1 MHLFLNEQHVE
12 PVAAAILGAMSV
24 EDGPTSEQISVLQ
37 AVVSH
42 LWQRPVLE
50 VGLLAPLSADVLAK
64 TIVDPVV
71 RRKLVGLL
79 VTIELCR
86 HPITQTQVF
95 RVEEYA
101 AALAVTGEPLD
112 VIRTWMKQGAEQ
124 ANADLNRFRK
134 LKEVE
139 EDEPSIFN
147 NPDFHDGLD
156 PKLTER
162 MLELADLPAG
172 TLGRAYIDFHEQ
184 FSLDMPGTLTDATFS
199 SPLLI
204 AHDFCH
210 VIAGYLPTGE
220 GEIALGAMEFAMN
233 DSEGTWSRFLSRL
246 VIHEAGMARLT
257 DFTAKEATL
266 SRPGAAELLGEAFER
281 GNRCTSDFSRIDHL
295 SMADWSLADVRANFG
310 VIPMSNI

>member
-1 MHLFLNEQHVE
+1 MHLFLDHQHVE
-12 PVAAAILGAMSV
+12 PVAAAILGAMTV
-24 EDGPTSEQISVLQ
+24 DDGPTSEQVSVLQ

-42 LWQRPVLE
+42 LWQRPDLE
-50 VGLLAPLSADVLAK
+50 VGLLAPLSADAMAA

-86 HPITQTQVF
+86 HPITQTQVS
-95 RVEEYA
+95 RVEQYA
-101 AALAVTGEPLD
+101 AALSVTGDPLE
-112 VIRTWMKQGAEQ
+112 VIRTWMRQGAEQ

-147 NPDFHDGLD
+147 NPNFHDGLD

-184 FSLDMPGTLTDATFS
+184 FNLDMPGTVADATFS

-210 VIAGYLPTGE
+210 VISGYLPTGE

-233 DSEGTWSRFLSRL
+233 DSEGTWGRFLSSL
-246 VIHEAGMARLT
+246 VIHEAGMARLA

-266 SRPGAAELLGEAFER
+266 SRPGAADLLGEAFER

-295 SMADWSLADVRANFG
+295 AMADWTLSDVRAHFG
-310 VIPMSNI
+310 VNPSASL